1 MTEFYKKKEEN
12 IMQKTIWDKYAQV
25 LVDYSVD
32 VQKGEL
38 VMITAQSFEA
48 KDLVKAIYKRVLE
61 KGAHPIVKTA
71 LGDLG
76 EVFLKYASDEQL
88 DYIDPIAKMEYET
101 VDKFISLGAPLN
113 TKNMA
118 RADLTKL
125 ARRGKATKQLSE
137 VLMKRSAEGTAK
149 WVIADVPTN
158 ALAQEA
164 KMSLDEYSEFLFK
177 SCYLDLDDP
186 VAKLK
191 ELDEK
196 QTRWANYLNN
206 VKEIHITGEKTDI
219 TFNVEGR
226 KWISCSG
233 LNNYPDGEVF
243 TSPVED
249 GINGEIYFDYPQN
262 YRGNSAHGVHLWIEN
277 GLVVKAEA
285 ERGEEFLHAMINMDE
300 GSHGI
305 GEIAIGTNDE
315 IQEITGNILFDE
327 KIGGAIHMAVGASYP
342 ETGGK
347 NVSGLHWDM
356 IKNMKNGG
364 KIYADGKLIYENGKM
379 II

>member
-1 MTEFYKKKEEN
+1 
-12 IMQKTIWDKYAQV
+12 MQKTIWDKYAQV
-25 LVDYSVD
+25 LVDYSTD
-32 VQKGEL
+32 VQKGDL
-38 VMITAQSFEA
+38 VIIRAESQEA
-48 KDLVKAIYKRVLE
+48 KDLVKALYKRVLE
-61 KGAHPIVKTA
+61 RGGHPVVRT
-71 LGDLG
+71 GVGNLG
-76 EVFLKYASDEQL
+76 EVFLKNASDEQL
-88 DYIDPIAKMEYET
+88 DYIDPMTKLEYEKA
-101 VDKFISLGAPLN
+101 DKYISIGAPLN

-118 RADLTKL
+118 RADLAKV

-137 VLMKRSAEGTAK
+137 ILMKRSAEGTAK

-164 KMSLDEYSEFLFK
+164 QMSLDEYSEFLFK

-196 QTRWANYLNN
+196 QTRWANYLNG
-206 VKEIHITGEKTDI
+206 VKKLRIVGDRTDI

-262 YRGNSAHGVHLWIEN
+262 YRGNSAKGVHLWIEN

-285 ERGEEFLHAMINMDE
+285 EQGEEFLNAMLNMDE

-347 NVSGLHWDM
+347 NVSGLHWDL

-364 KIYADGKLIYENGKM
+364 KIYADDKLIYENGKM

>member
-1 MTEFYKKKEEN
+1 M
-12 IMQKTIWDKYAQV
+12 
-25 LVDYSVD
+25 
-32 VQKGEL
+32 
-38 VMITAQSFEA
+38 
-48 KDLVKAIYKRVLE
+48 
-61 KGAHPIVKTA
+61 
-71 LGDLG
+71 
-76 EVFLKYASDEQL
+76 
-88 DYIDPIAKMEYET
+88 
-101 VDKFISLGAPLN
+101 
-113 TKNMA
+113 
-118 RADLTKL
+118 
-125 ARRGKATKQLSE
+125 
-137 VLMKRSAEGTAK
+137 
-149 WVIADVPTN
+149 
-158 ALAQEA
+158 
-164 KMSLDEYSEFLFK
+164 
-177 SCYLDLDDP
+177 
-186 VAKLK
+186 
-191 ELDEK
+191 
-196 QTRWANYLNN
+196 
-206 VKEIHITGEKTDI
+206 
-219 TFNVEGR
+219 
-226 KWISCSG
+226 
-233 LNNYPDGEVF
+233 F

-277 GLVVKAEA
+277 GLIVKAEA

-364 KIYADGKLIYENGKM
+364 NIYAAGKLIYENGKM